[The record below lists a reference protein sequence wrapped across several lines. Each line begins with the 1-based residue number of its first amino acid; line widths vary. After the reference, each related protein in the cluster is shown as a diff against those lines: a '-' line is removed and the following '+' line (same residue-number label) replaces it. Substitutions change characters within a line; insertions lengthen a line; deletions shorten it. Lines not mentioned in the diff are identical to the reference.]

1 MAKSFSGTSRYST
14 LYVFLLWFPI
24 FLNSFQLNCFYHSQN
39 EEMQVQVNDEF
50 KNMEET
56 KLLDAFESVQLNEEK
71 HFKSPSPNH
80 KRKRGEE
87 QQRQFENDDVDPT
100 IQRRPLIPG
109 GGPLTPLTL
118 QQIVR
123 NQLMNKSVIKPN
135 STPQDELNVH
145 PKEAAAIASSSIGVD
160 RPQHFPPNIQE
171 NPLKENNLK

>member
-1 MAKSFSGTSRYST
+1 
-14 LYVFLLWFPI
+14 
-24 FLNSFQLNCFYHSQN
+24 
-39 EEMQVQVNDEF
+39 
-50 KNMEET
+50 MEET
-56 KLLDAFESVQLNEEK
+56 KLLDAFESVKLNEEK

-87 QQRQFENDDVDPT
+87 QQRQFENDDVDPI
-100 IQRRPLIPG
+100 IQRRPLIP

-123 NQLMNKSVIKPN
+123 NQLLKSVNKPN
-135 STPQDELNVH
+135 SIPQDELNINVH

-171 NPLKENNLK
+171 NPLKENTNNLK

>member
-1 MAKSFSGTSRYST
+1 MVSYF
-14 LYVFLLWFPI
+14 F
-24 FLNSFQLNCFYHSQN
+24 NSFQLNCFYHSQN

-71 HFKSPSPNH
+71 HFKSLSPNH

-87 QQRQFENDDVDPT
+87 QQRQFENDDVDPI
-100 IQRRPLIPG
+100 IQRRPFIPD

-123 NQLMNKSVIKPN
+123 NQLMKS
-135 STPQDELNVH
+135 TTQDELNVNVH
-145 PKEAAAIASSSIGVD
+145 PKGAANMELSAIGVD